1 MTTSPKTPKS
11 KRWIIATVA
20 LASVVAY
27 CAPPGTFRRID
38 FELTGTVRDK
48 ETKQPIEGA
57 YVVAVYLIRES
68 GFAASALNCKKT
80 KGAHTDK
87 DGKYHLP
94 VEKLDGLSPHD
105 VAAIKPGYYGTDRE
119 IPTIQQQRA
128 QNADTYANR
137 DHYLIKQNPDK
148 PEFRFGFSQLGCIFA
163 ESREDVAASIQ
174 FKKIELAELE
184 RLGAEPRRVRGAI
197 DEIARLESHPS
208 VTNRK

>member
-1 MTTSPKTPKS
+1 MAIDFTSSKA

-48 ETKQPIEGA
+48 ETKEPLEGA

-68 GFAASALNCKKT
+68 GLAASALNCKKT
-80 KGAHTDK
+80 KGAYTDK

-105 VAAIKPGYYGTDRE
+105 VTAIKPGYYGTDRE
-119 IPTIQQQRA
+119 IPNIEQRRA
-128 QNADTYANR
+128 QNADTYSNR

-148 PEFRFGFSQLGCIFA
+148 PEFRFGFSLLGCTFA

-174 FKKIELAELE
+174 FKKIELAEVK
-184 RLGAEPRRVRGAI
+184 RLAGENWLIENVSRG
-197 DEIARLESHPS
+197 IARLESFPS
-208 VTNRK
+208 AAKR

>member
-1 MTTSPKTPKS
+1 MAIDFTSPKA

-57 YVVAVYLIRES
+57 YVVAIYLIRES
-68 GFAASALNCKKT
+68 GFVASALNCKKT
-80 KGAHTDK
+80 KGAYTDK
-87 DGKYHLP
+87 DGKYRLP
-94 VEKLDGLSPHD
+94 VEKLDGLSPQD
-105 VAAIKPGYYGTDRE
+105 VTAIKPGYYGTDRE
-119 IPTIQQQRA
+119 IPNIEQRRA
-128 QNADTYANR
+128 QNADTYSNR

-148 PEFRFGFSQLGCIFA
+148 PEFRFGFSLLGCTFA

-174 FKKIELAELE
+174 FKKIELAEVK
-184 RLGAEPRRVRGAI
+184 RLAGENWLIENVSRG
-197 DEIARLESHPS
+197 IARLEALPS
-208 VTNRK
+208 NKK

>member
-48 ETKQPIEGA
+48 ETKQPIDGA
-57 YVVAVYLIRES
+57 YVVAVYLIQES
-68 GFAASALNCKKT
+68 GLAASALKCKKT
-80 KGAHTDK
+80 KGAYTDK
-87 DGKYHLP
+87 DGKYRLP

-105 VAAIKPGYYGTDRE
+105 VTAIKPGYYGTDRE
-119 IPTIQQQRA
+119 IPNFEQRRA
-128 QNADTYANR
+128 QNADTYSNR

-148 PEFRFGFSQLGCIFA
+148 PEFRFGFSELGCIFA

-174 FKKIELAELE
+174 FMKIKLAEVE
-184 RLGAEPRRVRGAI
+184 RLKGESWRVRDLGQ
-197 DEIARLESHPS
+197 DLARLEALPS
-208 VTNRK
+208 ATK

>member
-1 MTTSPKTPKS
+1 MAIDFTSPKA

-48 ETKQPIEGA
+48 ESKEPIEGA

-68 GFAASALNCKKT
+68 GLAATSFNCKKT
-80 KGAHTDK
+80 KGTYTDK

-94 VEKLDGLSPHD
+94 VEKLDNLSPHD
-105 VAAIKPGYYGTDRE
+105 VTAIKPGYYGNDRV
-119 IPTIQQQRA
+119 IPTRKLQDA
-128 QNADTYANR
+128 QSVETYSNR
-137 DHYLIKQNPDK
+137 DLFLTKQNPES
-148 PEFRFGFSQLGCIFA
+148 PNFRFGDFQEGCIFA

-184 RLGAEPRRVRGAI
+184 RLSDEPRYVEIAKR
-197 DEIARLESHPS
+197 EIARLESFPS
-208 VTNRK
+208 AAKR